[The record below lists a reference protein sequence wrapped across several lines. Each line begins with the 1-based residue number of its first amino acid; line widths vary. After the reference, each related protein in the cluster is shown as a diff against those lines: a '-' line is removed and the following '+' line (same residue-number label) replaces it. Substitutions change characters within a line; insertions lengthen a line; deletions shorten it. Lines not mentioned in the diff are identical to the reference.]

1 MSKVIVLSEKG
12 KLVGTWVPPRKAP
25 GKKEPSSNVVAGK
38 GQKLHMLEVDDAEAA
53 HETGELVKLVKRQLK
68 LK

>member
-25 GKKEPSSNVVAGK
+25 AKNQPVATVTAGQ
-38 GQKLHMLEVDDAEAA
+38 GQKLHLLEVEDAESM
-53 HETGELVKLVKRQLK
+53 HETGELTKLVKKQLK